1 MSWCDAVFLLRV
13 RIRNILRDMRDNL
26 EFWIAWRHLRKRR
39 GERFISLITWLSVAG
54 VTLGVASLICVF
66 SVLTGYKETLRDKIV
81 GMNAHV
87 TAYPDRRAAKLDET
101 IRRVLEVPGVTEAAP
116 FLMGQAM
123 VASSASARGVAVRG
137 VDPSD
142 RAVFDNLGKTMQAG
156 DIGALSGKRAA
167 IALGR
172 ELAAELGV
180 KVGDQVRVTV
190 PGGGTPK
197 LMNFRVAGIFSSGMF
212 EFDSKISMV
221 GIDDARTLFG
231 VDDGVSGIEVRVD
244 DLYRSEEYAVEINR
258 ALGPSWTVLDWKR
271 LNRNMFYALELQR
284 VVLSLIMGLVVLVAA
299 FNVTATLIM
308 VVLEKTREIGILK
321 AMGASARTIGRIF
334 AIEGLLVGVAG
345 AAAGSALGL
354 TLCFLQK
361 RFGLISIPSD
371 VYLFDKLPVSV
382 DPLISALFALGAVLL
397 CYAAAVYPSWRAGR
411 LDPVEA
417 IRME

>member
-1 MSWCDAVFLLRV
+1 MQ
-13 RIRNILRDMRDNL
+13 DNL
-26 EFWIAWRHLRKRR
+26 ELWIAWRHLRKRR

-87 TAYPDRRAAKLDET
+87 TAYPDRRAADLAGSLGSIT
-101 IRRVLEVPGVTEAAP
+101 AIRGVTSAAP

-123 VASSASARGVAVRG
+123 VNSAVSARGIAVRG

-142 RAVFDNLGKTMQAG
+142 EPVFANLGKSMVAG
-156 DIGALSGKRAA
+156 EIGALKAKRSSVVLGK
-167 IALGR
+167 
-172 ELAAELGV
+172 ELAADLGV
-180 KVGDQVRVTV
+180 KLGDQVRVTV

-197 LMNFRVAGIFSSGMF
+197 LMNYRVAGIFSSGMF
-212 EFDSKISMV
+212 EFDSKIAMV
-221 GIDDARTLFG
+221 GIDDARTLLG
-231 VDDGVSGIEVRVD
+231 VGDGVSGIEVRVD
-244 DLYRSEEYAVEINR
+244 DIYRSESYAAEINK
-258 ALGPSWTVLDWKR
+258 ALGPAWTVFDWKR

-308 VVLEKTREIGILK
+308 VVLEKTREIGIMK
-321 AMGASARTIGRIF
+321 AMGASSRTIGRIF

-345 AAAGSALGL
+345 ASAGSALGL
-354 TLCFLQK
+354 ALCYLQK

-382 DPLISALFALGAVLL
+382 DPLASALFAVGAVAL
-397 CYAAAVYPSWRAGR
+397 CLIAAVYPSWRAGR